1 MTAKCGLLWVGREDV
16 AHVDALLGK
25 HAAGGLVLF
34 VAHYRARAEAGVLL
48 GHQTGVGKA

>member
-1 MTAKCGLLWVGREDV
+1 MWTLWVGHEDV
-16 AHVDALLGK
+16 AHVDALRGK
-25 HAAGGLVLF
+25 HAAGGLGLF